1 MINKFAMGVKIRDAR
16 IKSGM
21 SVKYVKER
29 LGINREATI
38 YEWENGRFIPCIEHL
53 FLLSKLYNTTMEH
66 FLVFVD

>member
-53 FLLSKLYNTTMEH
+53 FL
-66 FLVFVD
+66 